1 MNKIVITAIALCSL
15 QGYATTGGDSAPLWL
30 NHPAISPD
38 GKTVAFSYKGDIYTV
53 PATGGEAR
61 AVTSNPA
68 YDSYP
73 VWSPDSKTI
82 AFASDRDGTG
92 MDVYAISSQ
101 GGRAVRLTTAGGSE
115 TPKGFLNDSTVLF
128 SAGIMPST
136 TIRSYTGAQLYSV
149 PLRAG
154 ARPHM
159 VLPFPIGA
167 VDVDASGRMLYQDKK
182 SYEDVLRKHERSS
195 GTADIWL
202 DDHGRYT
209 RLTTFNEIGRASCR
223 ERV

>member
-61 AVTSNPA
+61 VVTSNPA

-128 SAGIMPST
+128 RPALCHPLQYARIQAHSCTACLCVPALARIWCY
-136 TIRSYTGAQLYSV
+136 RSL
-149 PLRAG
+149 
-154 ARPHM
+154 
-159 VLPFPIGA
+159 
-167 VDVDASGRMLYQDKK
+167 
-182 SYEDVLRKHERSS
+182 
-195 GTADIWL
+195 
-202 DDHGRYT
+202 
-209 RLTTFNEIGRASCR
+209 
-223 ERV
+223 